1 MGATSSP
8 WPYGISSDAIKVVQD
23 VIAYQ
28 EKLIDI
34 YGAKFKHL
42 HSDKKKTSELLIG
55 LWFLMED
62 HRGAAKEA

>member
-1 MGATSSP
+1 
-8 WPYGISSDAIKVVQD
+8 